1 MSTERNKRLALE
13 LVQAAIDSRK
23 EDILR
28 LTTAD
33 ATWWISGTTPLSGT
47 YPVKTLFTHSGSLF
61 TNLKKPFTGGVGAV
75 TAEKDRVSL
84 ESWGHAEFEDGRVYH
99 NEVHLLLLFRG
110 DKIAAV
116 REYGDTALLQAL
128 FCKDEQPGADT
139 RAAEQ
144 NRPQP

>member
-13 LVQAAIDSRK
+13 LIQAAIDSRK
-23 EDILR
+23 EDILQ

-33 ATWWISGTTPLSGT
+33 ATWWISGSTPLSGT
-47 YPVKTLFTHSGSLF
+47 YPVKTLFAHSGALF
-61 TNLKKPFTGGVGAV
+61 TGLKKPFTGGVGAV
-75 TAEKDRVSL
+75 TAEADRVSL

-110 DKIAAV
+110 DKISAV

-128 FCKDEQPGADT
+128 FCKDAPAGADA
-139 RAAEQ
+139 RPGEQ
-144 NRPQP
+144 DRPQP